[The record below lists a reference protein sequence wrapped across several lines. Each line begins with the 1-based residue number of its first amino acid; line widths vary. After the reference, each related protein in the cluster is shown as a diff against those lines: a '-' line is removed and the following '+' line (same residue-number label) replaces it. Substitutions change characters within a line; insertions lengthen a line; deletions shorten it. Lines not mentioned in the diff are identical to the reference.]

1 MTGSEIPTASL
12 SPSTTSQPRQTG
24 MSSWQRKYHRA
35 GLLFV
40 LPAVTI
46 YLVMIAYPIIRSFY
60 LSFFD
65 YSILEPDSS
74 KFVGLANY
82 AKVFLQEQNRDPFRN
97 TLYFTVLFVPFY
109 VFGAMFV
116 AMMLN
121 AVRRGKVF
129 LRTMIFAP
137 VVVSLAVSSVM
148 FTLFYDT
155 SFGMAQ
161 KMLQGWAAAI
171 NHPVHFA
178 LTFVVATIA
187 LAAIAPNICFW
198 AWLGRNARMPDGA
211 RSKIIFIAIV
221 VSFLACIIGWTFCS
235 NELLSWTQ
243 AFWAKVNLQPT
254 VLDVAAAPKDGLLGD
269 KNWTM
274 PSIAALCLWN
284 GIGFNIILFLV
295 GLQRIPDELYEAGMV
310 DGAGAWSRLV
320 HITLPQLRPTIY
332 LVLLLSMIGSFKLF
346 GQPYIMTGGGPEEST
361 LSYVMRLYNLAFKY
375 GKFELGYASSLAY
388 ALAMFILVF
397 SLLMRRLNKPVE

>member
-1 MTGSEIPTASL
+1 MTGSEISTASL

-171 NHPVHFA
+171 NHPVDFA
-178 LTFVVATIA
+178 LCILPVALVVPVGA
-187 LAAIAPNICFW
+187 L
-198 AWLGRNARMPDGA
+198 LLGA
-211 RSKIIFIAIV
+211 RRKSVLVMLGVGIGLL
-221 VSFLACIIGWTFCS
+221 VSIIGWTFCS